1 MRRLVS
7 WIVSVLI
14 LSSVL
19 GSCGIG
25 PGLRE
30 LFGDDDD
37 PKPTSTVTPAT
48 FGQPLQLRPVTE
60 IAQPPCAS
68 GLVAGADADEASCYR
83 LADETLTIERVKD
96 LEIVYPKENPEFA
109 VQLTL
114 YPDDAKA
121 FGELTGRLAKEQS
134 PKNQIAVVVDGKVV
148 TAPAVMEAITGGD
161 IQITGNFS
169 RPDAEKLIEQLRS

>member
-1 MRRLVS
+1 MRRLVT
-7 WIVSVLI
+7 WIAGVLV
-14 LSSVL
+14 LAGVL

-30 LFGDDDD
+30 LLGEDDE

-60 IAQPPCAS
+60 IAPAPCAS
-68 GLVAGADADEASCYR
+68 GMVGDAEGAQCYR
-83 LADETLTIERVKD
+83 LAEETLTIERVKD
-96 LEIVYPKENPEFA
+96 LKTIPPKENPQFA
-109 VQLTL
+109 VQLTM

-121 FGELTGRLAKEQS
+121 FGELTGRLAKEQT
-134 PKNQIAVVVDGKVV
+134 PRNQIAIVVDGKVV
-148 TAPAVMEAITGGD
+148 TAPAVMGAITGGE

-169 RPDAEKLIEQLRS
+169 RPDAEKLVEQLRN